1 MINLEEYK
9 KIKELLLAS
18 KEDFEVGCENIKN
31 LNTSHIEEML
41 FAKTLMFHKRYAFC
55 EKFKIKEESIKEWNE
70 LFKSFNVLKTSES
83 EKELIEYEIHDQLV
97 PIIKNSYG
105 FIKEIKFKLD
115 WV

>member
-18 KEDFEVGCENIKN
+18 NEDFEVGCENIKN
-31 LNTSHIEEML
+31 LNTSPIEEML
-41 FAKTLMFHKRYAFC
+41 FAKTLTFHRRYAFC

-70 LFKSFNVLKTSES
+70 LFKSFNVLTTSKS
-83 EKELIEYEIHDQLV
+83 EKELIEHEIHQQLV
-97 PIIKNSYG
+97 PIIKNSYE
-105 FIKEIKFKLD
+105 FTKEIKFKLD